1 MSSLIKISW
10 NLPVRLQT
18 RQDFEFIYIIYYKW
32 FFLGFYTVFL
42 KQRSRSLLFIKK
54 IAGFSPFPI
63 PRANYLWELADESP
77 D

>member
-1 MSSLIKISW
+1 MNVKPYW
-10 NLPVRLQT
+10 NFLKLAHEIANS
-18 RQDFEFIYIIYYKW
+18 QDFFWVYKLLS
-32 FFLGFYTVFL
+32 LGFYAVFL

>member
-18 RQDFEFIYIIYYKW
+18 HQDFEFINY
-32 FFLGFYTVFL
+32 FFLAFILSVFL

>member
-1 MSSLIKISW
+1 M
-10 NLPVRLQT
+10 PVRLQT
-18 RQDFEFIYIIYYKW
+18 HQDFEFINY
-32 FFLGFYTVFL
+32 FFLAFILSVFL
-42 KQRSRSLLFIKK
+42 KLFIKK